1 LLQPNLYALSE
12 LYVVERHSGQSKDG
26 SSVDAM
32 VRLWRYGAPVSYQ
45 PLKEI
50 ELGGRQSVSFSV
62 AAGHPDD
69 ISSEGKGLPVG
80 WRPLGRSLQSLRS
93 KGWKAYLGS
102 DVLTLSYGRDCF
114 FSVDLAKGFDKAK
127 DLIKLAFMQMP
138 PKSKQVCV
146 FDESD
151 VNLSGQGWLVP
162 LLQELGLSVRPLRL
176 AEPLFWLPSKFL
188 TSAPRGLVSG
198 LVVLSLLLVV
208 QMFWS
213 PLGTPT
219 PTAPVVGSGQE
230 RNNGAGAVGGKGVIR
245 FLNQVAQ
252 ALLSSGTF
260 EIDRI
265 WLQSSG
271 GSGEYQLEFDLV
283 RPDFGEPLNL
293 KPLIEQLKQI
303 PGVLNLKQKEGSDF
317 RFVAQVSSQGL
328 AGSNSTNPRKSVT
341 SLSPEKLTS
350 LLYDHSRRAALAIA
364 DPKRIQTGWRIEA
377 IDQPTVSAIRF
388 LELISVDV
396 LSEDSFTTVEIKRSG
411 AAGLVSLHLELAL

>member
-1 LLQPNLYALSE
+1 
-12 LYVVERHSGQSKDG
+12 
-26 SSVDAM
+26 
-32 VRLWRYGAPVSYQ
+32 
-45 PLKEI
+45 
-50 ELGGRQSVSFSV
+50 
-62 AAGHPDD
+62 
-69 ISSEGKGLPVG
+69 
-80 WRPLGRSLQSLRS
+80 
-93 KGWKAYLGS
+93 
-102 DVLTLSYGRDCF
+102 
-114 FSVDLAKGFDKAK
+114 
-127 DLIKLAFMQMP
+127 
-138 PKSKQVCV
+138 
-146 FDESD
+146 
-151 VNLSGQGWLVP
+151 
-162 LLQELGLSVRPLRL
+162 
-176 AEPLFWLPSKFL
+176 
-188 TSAPRGLVSG
+188 
-198 LVVLSLLLVV
+198 
-208 QMFWS
+208 MFWS

-341 SLSPEKLTS
+341 SLSPEELTS
-350 LLYDHSRRAALAIA
+350 LLYDHSRRVALAIA

>member
-1 LLQPNLYALSE
+1 MLQPKLHALSE

-26 SSVDAM
+26 SSVEAM
-32 VRLWRYGAPVSYQ
+32 VRLWRYGVPVSYQ

-50 ELGGRQSVSFSV
+50 ELGGSQAVSFSV

-69 ISSEGKGLPVG
+69 ISLETNGLPVG
-80 WRPLGRSLQSLRS
+80 WRPLGRSLQGLRS

-102 DVLTLSYGRDCF
+102 DVLTLSYGRDAF
-114 FSVDLAKGFDKAK
+114 FSVDLHTGLDKAK

-138 PKSKQVCV
+138 PKLKQVHV

-151 VNLSGQGWLVP
+151 VHLTGQGWLVP
-162 LLQELGLSVRPLRL
+162 MLQELGLSVRPLRL
-176 AEPLFWLPSKFL
+176 AEPFFSLPSKFL

-219 PTAPVVGSGQE
+219 LTAPVVGPGQE
-230 RNNGAGAVGGKGVIR
+230 RNNGAGAVGGKGVTL
-245 FLNQVAQ
+245 FLDQLAQ
-252 ALLSSGTF
+252 ALLSSGAF

-283 RPDFGEPLNL
+283 RPDFGEPLKL
-293 KPLIEQLKQI
+293 EPLIEQVKQI

-317 RFVAQVSSQGL
+317 RFVARVNSQGL
-328 AGSNSTNPRKSVT
+328 AGSNSTNLRKSLK
-341 SLSPEKLTS
+341 SLSSEELTS
-350 LLYDHSRRAALAIA
+350 LLSDHSRRAALAIV
-364 DPKRIQTGWRIEA
+364 DPKRIPTGWRIEA

-388 LELISVDV
+388 LESISVDI
-396 LSEDSFTTVEIKRSG
+396 LSEDSFTTVEIKRSS
-411 AAGLVSLHLELAL
+411 AAGLVSLYLELAL